1 MRQPGYHRPEPP
13 GTLRPVVS
21 KRRERADPPL
31 LEPTPQAWATRHLG
45 LLTSDTEP
53 LCYLDFEDRNAV
65 NGKPKSSRIW
75 TKTKRLLSYFVLLFV
90 VLGLVARPL
99 ARGAL
104 FYQSYWGGPVFVP
117 LVLFVALVILV
128 VAVIDW
134 KRK

>member
-1 MRQPGYHRPEPP
+1 M
-13 GTLRPVVS
+13 
-21 KRRERADPPL
+21 
-31 LEPTPQAWATRHLG
+31 
-45 LLTSDTEP
+45 
-53 LCYLDFEDRNAV
+53 

>member
-1 MRQPGYHRPEPP
+1 MLRRPIETTALT
-13 GTLRPVVS
+13 GTLLYFSRS
-21 KRRERADPPL
+21 ARFAAIQISL
-31 LEPTPQAWATRHLG
+31 LG
-45 LLTSDTEP
+45 LLTSDAEP
-53 LCYLDFEDRNAV
+53 LCYLGVEDRDAV
-65 NGKPKSSRIW
+65 NRKPKSSRIW
-75 TKTKRLLSYFVLLFV
+75 TKTKRLLSYFVLLFA

>member
-1 MRQPGYHRPEPP
+1 M
-13 GTLRPVVS
+13 
-21 KRRERADPPL
+21 
-31 LEPTPQAWATRHLG
+31 
-45 LLTSDTEP
+45 
-53 LCYLDFEDRNAV
+53 

-104 FYQSYWGGPVFVP
+104 FYQSYWGGQVFVP

>member
-1 MRQPGYHRPEPP
+1 MLRRPSEPAALI
-13 GTLRPVVS
+13 GTLLYFSGSVRFAAIQIS
-21 KRRERADPPL
+21 L
-31 LEPTPQAWATRHLG
+31 LG
-45 LLTSDTEP
+45 LLTSDAEP
-53 LCYLDFEDRNAV
+53 LCYLGFEDRNAV
-65 NGKPKSSRIW
+65 NRKPKSSRIW
-75 TKTKRLLSYFVLLFV
+75 TKTKRLLSYFVLLFA